1 MRSDPD
7 PVWTSNHI
15 IVNGRSFILVVSN
28 RTLMFLHSYTVI
40 AQGAPEDVIKEGGL
54 DFQEYIWV
62 ILLNLKI
69 IKYSQIKKLGAE

>member
-1 MRSDPD
+1 
-7 PVWTSNHI
+7 
-15 IVNGRSFILVVSN
+15 
-28 RTLMFLHSYTVI
+28 MFLHSYTVI

-69 IKYSQIKKLGAE
+69 IKYSQKKKLGAE